1 MMKRRAFL
9 GDTLSVVGVGS
20 SSAPPATHLP
30 IQAAE
35 KLEFEPSSNRLQEG
49 GMNRATSYPNK
60 DTAPVDAN
68 RRRFLMQARRRH
80 HHGSAPE
87 R

>member
-35 KLEFEPSSNRLQEG
+35 KLEFEPSSNRLQEIG
-49 GMNRATSYPNK
+49 
-60 DTAPVDAN
+60 
-68 RRRFLMQARRRH
+68 
-80 HHGSAPE
+80 E
-87 R
+87 